1 MNKNYQKHLG
11 KKRIIKD
18 DLPYKIFETYYKVN
32 NKNVNIV
39 LTSRSMK

>member
-18 DLPYKIFETYYKVN
+18 DLPCKIIETYYKVN
-32 NKNVNIV
+32 IIKI
-39 LTSRSMK
+39 